1 MNCMVFWGGNS
12 FLPGRACMTS
22 VSCQMICNTTIWLYG
37 SSAKVGR
44 RSLTCRARILLWT
57 CPRFPE
63 VLINAH
69 PNVFHHFVYLF
80 SLVPLMLL
88 PQHCT
93 SWAEHISS
101 SSKHISLNYGDL
113 SHFGEFV
120 LGQRACLFEM
130 LLNLCSVHIR
140 VAQPI
145 KKTHANCFKCQ
156 FTRKLSWFWLG

>member
-101 SSKHISLNYGDL
+101 SSSILVWIMEISVTLENL
-113 SHFGEFV
+113 SWGRGPV
-120 LGQRACLFEM
+120 YLKCCWICAQSTLGLHNQL
-130 LLNLCSVHIR
+130 
-140 VAQPI
+140 
-145 KKTHANCFKCQ
+145 KKISNCFKCQ
-156 FTRKLSWFWLG
+156 FTWKLSWFQLG